1 MFRNVLYN
9 IYNVNIKVFYGK
21 CSSTF
26 EMQRNFG
33 NPTVHFAV
41 LKVWNAEVLV
51 RFEVLEGFVA
61 QQREGN

>member
-1 MFRNVLYN
+1 M
-9 IYNVNIKVFYGK
+9 NIKVFYGK

-41 LKVWNAEVLV
+41 LKVSNAEVLV